1 MRVFNIVT
9 NKTLKILDKYKISD
23 EDIEDII
30 IRKIWLSLPSDI
42 VTFNMIQTVQ
52 NTAGLI
58 NYTITEGV
66 KANGTK
72 VNFNIQ

>member
-1 MRVFNIVT
+1 MKDIGKPIKIEKSITPINI
-9 NKTLKILDKYKISD
+9 N
-23 EDIEDII
+23 
-30 IRKIWLSLPSDI
+30 P
-42 VTFNMIQTVQ
+42 

-58 NYTITEGV
+58 NYTVTEGV